1 RGLRRSTPAPSVIM
15 QTHPLRFAVASIS
28 IALLV
33 LSAARAAE
41 HNTLTKDE
49 LAEGWILL
57 FDGQTDFGW
66 KATGKANWKV
76 DGGVISVSEGE
87 PGFLYQSTQ
96 FGDFA
101 LRVDFRS
108 EKETNS
114 GVFLRTS
121 PLPKDPTKDCYE
133 LNI

>member
-1 RGLRRSTPAPSVIM
+1 GIVRCKYKPSVPRSRLQDRGPEEYLPPPQVIM
-15 QTHPLRFAVASIS
+15 QALLRVAVASIS
-28 IALLV
+28 IALLG

-76 DGGVISVSEGE
+76 EGGVISVSEGE
-87 PGFLYQSTQ
+87 PGFLY
-96 FGDFA
+96 
-101 LRVDFRS
+101 
-108 EKETNS
+108 
-114 GVFLRTS
+114 
-121 PLPKDPTKDCYE
+121 
-133 LNI
+133 